1 MRGSYL
7 MSPLGCRAGQSPRGP
22 LHARGAGQ
30 PALRHKSS
38 SSSLPAGSTSF
49 SRPGRAAAP
58 GAGQAPLSQPRRCG
72 GSEGG
77 TGGGRRRGRAGGG
90 KRAVPSLP
98 LTPPGGRTLSGRAA
112 APLPAPPPPSSTGR
126 PEGGGTPSRSGHTA
140 AGPTAAPA
148 LPVATGTRRG
158 LAGSTAVALIGP
170 GPGRYRG
177 LPPSST
183 VPLTPPPSRSRVSPP
198 LADGGSLWRVAASR
212 AGSSR
217 RLWRAPPAR
226 PALRR
231 VRLRGARGGP
241 GPRAG
246 EWVWDRVRAEQGTL
260 GVSGR
265 GGGLRALFPERLR
278 CVVGAGAARRLWRA
292 QGGQGVDAGG
302 G

>member
-7 MSPLGCRAGQSPRGP
+7 ISPLGCRAGQSPRGP

-177 LPPSST
+177 GPSELCCTTDPST
-183 VPLTPPPSRSRVSPP
+183 KSQPRLSASRRRRVPVARRRQQGGQQPPPLEGAPGPP
-198 LADGGSLWRVAASR
+198 GTPQSA
-212 AGSSR
+212 
-217 RLWRAPPAR
+217 PAR
-226 PALRR
+226 
-231 VRLRGARGGP
+231 GSG
-241 GPRAG
+241 RAWPTCWG
-246 EWVWDRVRAEQGTL
+246 VGLGSEKGTL